1 MYNLIIIG
9 VIALIVLLSA
19 GQSALFGFRRTSVRL
34 IAAVLSAAGAIVT
47 CVLIK
52 SFLPTPATIIEL
64 IQNNLAWIGTQFG
77 TDAVAF
83 IEQAIEIANIS
94 PTLLEL
100 VVQLAGALILP
111 LACVS
116 LFCIFFAVSWIVCAI
131 VMTVIE
137 RKEKRRAEEELAEDG
152 DTQAP
157 MSFKGSR
164 WVAAGLGLVQ
174 GLVIALILFVPV
186 SAYTSIAAPALDEL
200 TAQQILDENDPM
212 IGTAKDVVGQIHTAP
227 AMKAYRLMGG
237 DLLSDTLMSMKV
249 SGTKVNTAD
258 ELGSLITLVQHVTEL
273 SKTEFKDYSQEQ
285 AEIIRAIGDSFG
297 DSELMTPIIGD
308 ILYAAT
314 DAWLNGEAFLGMERP
329 SLGESA
335 EMLEPFVTALLEI
348 FHEDAK
354 NAVLL
359 KADVKTLAEM
369 VATLAQNGVFA
380 NLTDTNALMS
390 SLGGEGVVSSLI
402 TTLGENQTMKRLIP
416 EVMNLGVRAIGQILN
431 VPADTEAVYDQF
443 MDEVTGT
450 LNEIRALPEQER
462 ITTLSSELTAAF
474 DTAGVDIDP
483 QVLDFYATAMIH
495 DLVDNNPNGEVTA
508 ADVQA
513 FFVLYAESTLS
524 NSSSVAAK
532 PQFDMLSSTDK
543 DKAKSDP
550 LAGSVYESMTE
561 EQRKNSAAAA
571 VAQLC
576 VKLTKLDADAA
587 DISEQAKAI
596 VNEIFTDLLGADH
609 AALEHLAQVEI
620 TAPVSASAVDNAASM
635 KSTEDMKKTST
646 VITLESMLIDTK
658 EAALKINS
666 ETLANDAAAISA
678 IFEAATSLTDALA
691 GSEEKLDVAAL
702 ASSVGTILD
711 SLSQTETFGKDKTAG
726 LFTAVLQSETVRDA
740 ANIDMKTA
748 TELANKATEGEPNYT
763 QTMTTI
769 AGSVNIMET
778 LSKDG
783 NISEDELVELIRN
796 LNAQTAGM
804 IEVYVT
810 PARLVE
816 NNIPEKFSVFTS
828 DMIKSL
834 FGYIAD
840 SDKQNSEIEAKA
852 LNQIMNIALAAK
864 KSDEKNLFSSAPGAE
879 DGKLPTATET
889 VNTLLDSKAVRHAL
903 VDVMTENGEV
913 TVFDPYGFGEK
924 INEGSPDYTACVD
937 AIYAYRQAHPEVDD
951 LVFEALAALMGI
963 KIDL

>member
-9 VIALIVLLSA
+9 VMALIVLLSA
-19 GQSALFGFRRTSVRL
+19 GHSALFGFRRANARL
-34 IAAVLSAAGAIVT
+34 IAAVLSATGAIIT

-52 SFLPTPATIIEL
+52 NFLPTPTTIIEL
-64 IQNNLAWIGTQFG
+64 IQNNIEWIGNQFG
-77 TDAVAF
+77 TDVVAF

-100 VVQLAGALILP
+100 AIQLVGALILP
-111 LACVS
+111 LACVT
-116 LFCIFFAVSWIVCAI
+116 LFCIFFAVSWIVSAI

-137 RKEKRRAEEELAEDG
+137 HKEKRREEEELAEDG
-152 DTQAP
+152 DAEP
-157 MSFKGSR
+157 RKPFKGSR

-186 SAYTSIAAPALDEL
+186 SAYTSIASPTLDEL
-200 TAQQILDENDPM
+200 TAQEILDENDP
-212 IGTAKDVVGQIHTAP
+212 IIHTAKDVVGQIHTAP

-249 SGTKVNTAD
+249 SGVTVNTAD

-273 SKTEFKDYSQEQ
+273 SKTEFKNYGQEQ

-297 DSELMTPIIGD
+297 DSELLTPIVGD

-335 EMLEPFVTALLEI
+335 EMFEPFITALLEI

-354 NAVLL
+354 EAILL
-359 KADVKTLAEM
+359 KADVKTLAEI
-369 VATLAQNGVFA
+369 VAVLAQNGVFA
-380 NLTDTNALMS
+380 NLSDTDALLTT
-390 SLGGEGVVSSLI
+390 LGGEGVVSSLI

-462 ITTLSSELTAAF
+462 ITALSSELTTAF

-495 DLVDNNPNGEVTA
+495 DLVDNNPGGEVTA

-543 DKAKSDP
+543 AKTDP

-576 VKLTKLDADAA
+576 VELTKLDAEAT

-596 VNEIFTDLLGADH
+596 VDQVFTELLGSDH
-609 AALEHLAQVEI
+609 AALEYLAQVEI

-646 VITLESMLIDTK
+646 VVTLESMLIDTK

-666 ETLANDAAAISA
+666 ETLATDAAAISA

-691 GSEEKLDVAAL
+691 GSGEELDVAAL

-740 ANIDMKTA
+740 ANLDMKTA

-783 NISEDELVELIRN
+783 NISEDELVDLIRN
-796 LNAQTAGM
+796 LNSQTAGM

-816 NNIPEKFSVFTS
+816 NKIPEKYSVFTS

-840 SDKQNSEIEAKA
+840 SDKQNSEAEAKA
-852 LNQIMNIALAAK
+852 LNQIVNIALAAK
-864 KSDEKNLFSSAPGAE
+864 KSDDKKLFSSAPGAE

-924 INEGSPDYTACVD
+924 IHEESPDYTACVD

-951 LVFEALAALMGI
+951 AVFEALAALMGI

>member
-9 VIALIVLLSA
+9 VMALIVLLSA
-19 GQSALFGFRRTSVRL
+19 GHSALFGFRRANARL
-34 IAAVLSAAGAIVT
+34 IAAVLSATGAIIT

-64 IQNNLAWIGTQFG
+64 IQNNIEWIGSQFG
-77 TDAVAF
+77 TDVVAF
-83 IEQAIEIANIS
+83 IEQGIEFANIS

-100 VVQLAGALILP
+100 AIQLAGALILP

-116 LFCIFFAVSWIVCAI
+116 LFCIFFTVSWIVCAI

-137 RKEKRRAEEELAEDG
+137 RKEKRREEEELAEDG
-152 DTQAP
+152 DAEP
-157 MSFKGSR
+157 RKSFKGSR

-174 GLVIALILFVPV
+174 GLVIALILFVPI
-186 SAYTSIAAPALDEL
+186 SAYTSIASPTLDEL

-212 IGTAKDVVGQIHTAP
+212 IGTAKDVVSQIHTAP

-249 SGTKVNTAD
+249 SGAKVNTAD

-273 SKTEFKDYSQEQ
+273 SKTEFKNYGQEQ

-297 DSELMTPIIGD
+297 DSELMTPIVGD

-348 FHEDAK
+348 FHDDAK
-354 NAVLL
+354 DAILL

-380 NLTDTNALMS
+380 NLSDTNALMN

-431 VPADTEAVYDQF
+431 VPADAEAVYDQF

-462 ITTLSSELTAAF
+462 ITALSSELTTAF

-495 DLVDNNPNGEVTA
+495 DLVDNNPNGEVTT

-543 DKAKSDP
+543 AKADP

-576 VKLTKLDADAA
+576 VELTKLDADAA

-596 VNEIFTDLLGADH
+596 VGQVFTELLGADH
-609 AALEHLAQVEI
+609 AALEYLAQVEI

-646 VITLESMLIDTK
+646 VVTLESMLIDTK

-666 ETLANDAAAISA
+666 ETLATDAAAISA

-740 ANIDMKTA
+740 ANLDMKTA
-748 TELANKATEGEPNYT
+748 TELANKATEGDPNYT

-783 NISEDELVELIRN
+783 NISEDELVDLIRN
-796 LNAQTAGM
+796 LNSQTAGM

-840 SDKQNSEIEAKA
+840 SDKQNSEVEAKA

-864 KSDEKNLFSSAPGAE
+864 KSDDKNLFSSAPGAE
-879 DGKLPTATET
+879 DGKLPTAAET

-903 VDVMTENGEV
+903 VDVMIENGEV

-924 INEGSPDYTACVD
+924 INEESPDYTACVD
-937 AIYAYRQAHPEVDD
+937 AIYAYREAHPEVDD